1 MCNNRFS
8 FNSPESEYYR
18 FLGECAAMVLQKKP
32 LQEIADEKGLT
43 VDDLLSK
50 LEGIRE
56 INPPLY
62 KQIQEMKGSL

>member
-50 LEGIRE
+50 LEGIQK
-56 INPPLY
+56 INPALY
-62 KQIQEMKGSL
+62 KQIQDMKDNL